1 MKGEALEKAWRDQAG
16 LAPLSP
22 AMAFGPEGLT
32 LGAGTVLASV
42 DGLTEADERDEARL
56 YALLSAA
63 YLRPV
68 APQAIRYIRRGA
80 ASWRAGDEAMAAMH
94 LAMTGLMPLRNVKDA
109 ARRLFMADALMKAG
123 TEPDVILRALDLPGA
138 AGEEALTRYDDQE
151 HRNPMGSG
159 RVSGRWAREG
169 EPAAAQSGT
178 IKPRGSAPARIKPG
192 LALSPR
198 SPVKAPPVDVPS
210 AAATVESDSEGVAV
224 LSDAD
229 AFAAL
234 ASMAGRLSAPTVFFS
249 TLLIPYNR
257 TAPDKIAI
265 PGYPTMHLERAIGDR
280 LWRFVYQDREG
291 NPQTA
296 VEKDGGFITTVEGR
310 IVGRIDRRGGVV
322 LTRAA
327 LDAVTGTMTAYK
339 GPDLCPAAEPD
350 RHGQGLT
357 GEPRDYENHVKRVV
371 NPYRPTPNAL
381 AYYLRNP
388 DARDGRTSFDDC
400 QHETGVMVEAKGA
413 SFTKILDKAE
423 ARLAKNKDDFMGN
436 NVIRGLVRQGKLQVA
451 AAKLAGNRPIIWF
464 CHDQE
469 AIDDIRR
476 IFKEYGGGLEN
487 INFFWLP

>member
-1 MKGEALEKAWRDQAG
+1 LEKAWRDQAG
-16 LAPLSP
+16 VAPLSP
-22 AMAFGPEGLT
+22 GMVFGPEGLT

-42 DGLTEADERDEARL
+42 DGLTEADERGEARL

-63 YLRPV
+63 YRQPIG
-68 APQAIRYIRRGA
+68 PQAIRYIRRGA

-109 ARRLFMADALMKAG
+109 ARRLFMADMLMKAG
-123 TEPDVILRALDLPGA
+123 TGPDVILRALDLPGA
-138 AGEEALTRYDDQE
+138 EGEGALTRYVDQE
-151 HRNPMGSG
+151 YRNPKGSG

-169 EPAAAQSGT
+169 EPAAAQGGT
-178 IKPRGSAPARIKPG
+178 IKPQGAAPARVKPG

-210 AAATVESDSEGVAV
+210 AAATVESDSEGLAV

-229 AFAAL
+229 AFTAL
-234 ASMAGRLSAPTVFFS
+234 ASMGGRLSAPTVFFS

-265 PGYPTMHLERAIGDR
+265 PGYPTMHLERGIGDR

-291 NPQTA
+291 NQHTA

-310 IVGRIDRRGGVV
+310 IVGRIDHRGGIV

-327 LDAVTGTMTAYK
+327 LDAVTGAMTAYK

-350 RHGQGLT
+350 RPGQGST
-357 GEPRDYENHVKRVV
+357 GEARDYENHVKRVV

-400 QHETGVMVEAKGA
+400 QHETGVMIEAKGPG
-413 SFTKILDKAE
+413 FTRILNKAQ
-423 ARLAKNKDDFMGN
+423 ARLAKDRYDVMGN
-436 NVIRGLVRQGKLQVA
+436 NVVNDLDRQGELQVA
-451 AAKLAGNRPIIWF
+451 ASKLAGNRPIIWF
-464 CHDQE
+464 FHDQE
-469 AIDDIRR
+469 ALNYTKER
-476 IFKEYGGGLEN
+476 FKAHGHGLEN
-487 INFFWLP
+487 INFVWLP